1 MTKTRSTRSKR
12 APTAPAAGAAKNRQ
26 TRRRQEL
33 PFRVRVRMYR
43 HGLGDCFLLT
53 FPRAGRDPFQ
63 VLIDCGA
70 LSRSAAQMQALAANV
85 EVATKRADG
94 TSRLDLLVATH
105 EHRDHLS
112 GFNQA
117 RDVFERIEIGAVWMG
132 WTEKPGDPQA
142 EALAGRRNAAA
153 ARLRAALASPRGVAA
168 AVGGALGDLAGLAAF
183 HADDDAGEPGRRT
196 IADALEYVRHRGAK
210 AGAIEYLEPGEPPR
224 RLDGVEGVRVFA
236 LGPPRDPALLL
247 DSSVTKRRL
256 EEGTIYHLAATPS
269 TVLAAVDQGLGVAG
283 GPDGDGERYR
293 PFARQ
298 HEIARDDDWF
308 DGIAPF
314 VAAIYD
320 RPDQAWRRI
329 DDDWI
334 ASYEPLALK
343 LDEDT
348 NNTSLVLAF
357 ELEGTGDVLLFV
369 GDAQVGNW
377 LSWEKVSF
385 AVPESERPLPALDL
399 VRRTVFYKVGHH
411 ASHNATL
418 KKEGLERMES
428 DRLVAFVPLDV
439 ATAKKQG
446 KKGWDMPAAPLEA
459 ALRRK
464 TAGRLV
470 ISDVE
475 REVPA
480 EALAAGVEATPDWI
494 DWICR

>member
-1 MTKTRSTRSKR
+1 MAKTRSARAKR
-12 APTAPAAGAAKNRQ
+12 RPAPPAAAPRKARQ
-26 TRRRQEL
+26 PRKRQEL
-33 PFRVRVRMYR
+33 PYRVRVRMYR

-63 VLIDCGA
+63 MLVDCGA
-70 LSRSAAQMQALAANV
+70 LSRSAAEMRVLAGHI
-85 EVATKRADG
+85 ATATRRGDG
-94 TSRLDLLVATH
+94 TSRLDLVVATH

-117 RDVFERIEIGAVWMG
+117 RDVFDRIEIGRVWMA
-132 WTEKPGDPQA
+132 WTEKPDDEQA
-142 EALAGRRNAAA
+142 RELAGRRNAAA

-168 AVGGALGDLAGLAAF
+168 AVAGALGGLTGLAAF
-183 HADDDAGEPGRRT
+183 HADDDAEPVGRRS
-196 IADALEYVRHRGAK
+196 IADALEYVRRRGERDD
-210 AGAIEYLEPGEPPR
+210 AIEYLEPGEPPR
-224 RLDGVEGVRVFA
+224 ELDGVEKVRVFA
-236 LGPPRDPALLL
+236 LGPPRDPKLLL
-247 DSSVTKRRL
+247 DSGVTRKRL
-256 EEGTIYHLAATPS
+256 EEGTIYHLAAAPS
-269 TVLAAVDQGLGVAG
+269 AVLAAVDQGLGVAD

-298 HEIARDDDWF
+298 HAIGRGDDWF
-308 DGIAPF
+308 AGIEPF
-314 VAAIYD
+314 VNTIYD
-320 RPDQAWRRI
+320 HPERAWRRI
-329 DDDWI
+329 DHDWI

-357 ELEGTGDVLLFV
+357 EFEDSGDVLLFV

-377 LSWEKVSF
+377 LSWEKVAF
-385 AVPESERPLPALDL
+385 AVPERDQPLPALDL

-446 KKGWDMPAAPLEA
+446 RNGWDMPAAPLEA
-459 ALRRK
+459 ALIRK
-464 TAGRLV
+464 TSGRLV
-470 ISDVE
+470 ISD
-475 REVPA
+475 RQRKVPRA
-480 EALAAGVEATPDWI
+480 ALAAGVEEGGEWVDWT
-494 DWICR
+494 CR

>member
-1 MTKTRSTRSKR
+1 
-12 APTAPAAGAAKNRQ
+12 
-26 TRRRQEL
+26 
-33 PFRVRVRMYR
+33 MYR

-70 LSRSAAQMQALAANV
+70 LSRSAVDMQALAAHV
-85 EVATKRADG
+85 ATATKRADG
-94 TSRLDLLVATH
+94 SSRLDLLVATH

-117 RDVFERIEIGAVWMG
+117 RDHFDQIEIGAVWLG

-142 EALAGRRNAAA
+142 EALAARRNAAA
-153 ARLRAALASPRGVAA
+153 ARLRAALASPRGLAA
-168 AVGGALGDLAGLAAF
+168 SAAGARGGLAGLAAF
-183 HADDDAGEPGRRT
+183 HAADDAEPVGRRT
-196 IADALEYVRHRGAK
+196 IADALEYVRRRGEK

-224 RLDGVEGVRVFA
+224 TLDGVERVRIFA
-236 LGPPRDPALLL
+236 LGPPRDPTLLL
-247 DSSVTKRRL
+247 DSSVTKKRL
-256 EEGTIYHLAATPS
+256 EEGTIYHLAASTPAM
-269 TVLAAVDQGLGVAG
+269 LAAVDQGLGLAG
-283 GPDGDGERYR
+283 SPDGDGERYR

-298 HEIARDDDWF
+298 HAIARGDDWF
-308 DGIAPF
+308 AEIAPF
-314 VAAIYD
+314 VATIYD
-320 RPDQAWRRI
+320 RPEQAWRRI
-329 DDDWI
+329 DHDWI
-334 ASYEPLALK
+334 AGYEPLALK

-357 ELEGTGDVLLFV
+357 ELEDSGDVLLFV

-377 LSWEKVSF
+377 LSWERVSF
-385 AVPESERPLPALDL
+385 QLEGRAQPLPALDL

-446 KKGWDMPAAPLEA
+446 KKGWDMPAGPLEA

-470 ISDVE
+470 ISDVT
-475 REVPA
+475 RPVPP
-480 EALAAGVEATPDWI
+480 EAIAAGVADGGDWV
-494 DWICR
+494 DWTCK

>member
-1 MTKTRSTRSKR
+1 MPKTRSSRSKR
-12 APTAPAAGAAKNRQ
+12 TPGAAAAPGKARQ

-33 PFRVRVRMYR
+33 PYRVRVRMYR

-63 VLIDCGA
+63 MLIDCGA
-70 LSRSAAQMQALAANV
+70 LSRDAADMRRLAEHV
-85 EVATKRADG
+85 ETATRRADG
-94 TSRLDLLVATH
+94 TSRLDLVVVTH

-117 RDVFERIEIGAVWMG
+117 RDVFDRIEIGRVWMG
-132 WTEKPGDPQA
+132 WTEKPDDEQA
-142 EALAGRRNAAA
+142 KALADRRNAAA

-168 AVGGALGDLAGLAAF
+168 AVAGSLGGLTGLAAF
-183 HADDDAGEPGRRT
+183 HADDAAEPVGRRS
-196 IADALEYVRHRGAK
+196 IADALEYVRRRGDRDD
-210 AGAIEYLEPGEPPR
+210 AIDYLEPGKPPR
-224 RLDGVEGVRVFA
+224 ELDGVEKVRVFA
-236 LGPPRDPALLL
+236 LGPPRDPKLLL
-247 DSSVTKRRL
+247 DSSVTKKRI
-256 EEGTIYHLAATPS
+256 EEGTIYHLAAAPS
-269 TVLAAVDQGLGVAG
+269 AVLAAVDQGLGVAD

-293 PFARQ
+293 PFAKQ
-298 HEIARDDDWF
+298 HAIGRGDDWF
-308 DGIAPF
+308 AEIEPF
-314 VAAIYD
+314 VSTIYD
-320 RPDQAWRRI
+320 HPDRAWRRI

-357 ELEGTGDVLLFV
+357 ELEDTGDVLLFV

-385 AVPESERPLPALDL
+385 AVPGREQPLPALDL

-459 ALRRK
+459 ALKRK
-464 TAGRLV
+464 TAGRVV
-470 ISDVE
+470 ISD
-475 REVPA
+475 RARQVPA
-480 EALAAGVEATPDWI
+480 AALAAGVEDGGEWVDWTY
-494 DWICR
+494 R

>member
-1 MTKTRSTRSKR
+1 MTKTRSSRSKR
-12 APTAPAAGAAKNRQ
+12 RPAAPAAAPRKSRQ
-26 TRRRQEL
+26 TRKRQEL
-33 PFRVRVRMYR
+33 PYRVRVRMHR
-43 HGLGDCFLLT
+43 HGLGDCFLLS
-53 FPRAGRDPFQ
+53 FPRAGRDPFH

-70 LSRSAAQMQALAANV
+70 LSRSAADMQTLAGQIEA
-85 EVATKRADG
+85 ATKRPDG

-117 RDVFERIEIGAVWMG
+117 RDVFDRIEIGEVWMG

-153 ARLRAALASPRGVAA
+153 ARLRAALASPRGRAA
-168 AVGGALGDLAGLAAF
+168 AAAGELGGLAALAAF
-183 HADDDAGEPGRRT
+183 QADDGAGPVGRRT
-196 IADALEYVRHRGAK
+196 IAEALEYVRRRGEK
-210 AGAIEYLEPGEPPR
+210 GGAIAYLEPGEPPR
-224 RLDGVEGVRVFA
+224 GLDGVERVRVFS
-236 LGPPRDPALLL
+236 LGPPRDPSLLL
-247 DSSVTKRRL
+247 DSSVTKKRL
-256 EEGTIYHLAATPS
+256 EEGTIYHLAAAPPAM
-269 TVLAAVDQGLGVAG
+269 LAAVDQGLGLAD

-298 HEIARDDDWF
+298 HAIARGDDWF
-308 DGIAPF
+308 AEIAPF
-314 VAAIYD
+314 VATIYD
-320 RPDQAWRRI
+320 RPEQAWRRI
-329 DDDWI
+329 DHDWI
-334 ASYEPLALK
+334 AGYEPLALK

-357 ELEGTGDVLLFV
+357 EFEDTGDVLLFV

-385 AVPESERPLPALDL
+385 ELPGSEKPLPALDL
-399 VRRTVFYKVGHH
+399 VRRTIFYKVGHH

-418 KKEGLERMES
+418 RKEGLERMES

>member
-1 MTKTRSTRSKR
+1 MPKTRSTRSKR
-12 APTAPAAGAAKNRQ
+12 APATAAAPGKGRQ
-26 TRRRQEL
+26 TRTRQEL
-33 PFRVRVRMYR
+33 PYRARVRMYR

-63 VLIDCGA
+63 LLIDCGA
-70 LSRSAAQMQALAANV
+70 LSRSAADMRRLA
-85 EVATKRADG
+85 EHIATATRRADG
-94 TSRLDLLVATH
+94 TSRLDLVVVTH

-117 RDVFERIEIGAVWMG
+117 RDVFERIEIGGVWMG

-142 EALAGRRNAAA
+142 EELAGRRNVAA
-153 ARLRAALASPRGVAA
+153 ARLKAALASPRGVAA
-168 AVGGALGDLAGLAAF
+168 AVAGALGGLTGLAAF
-183 HADDDAGEPGRRT
+183 HADDGAEPDGRRS
-196 IADALEYVRHRGAK
+196 IADALAYVRHRGEQ
-210 AGAIEYLEPGEPPR
+210 AGAIEYLEPGSPPR
-224 RLDGVEGVRVFA
+224 TLDGVEGVRVFA
-236 LGPPRDPALLL
+236 LGPPRDPKLLL
-247 DSSVTKRRL
+247 DSSVTKKRL
-256 EEGTIYHLAATPS
+256 EEGTIYHLAAAPS
-269 TVLAAVDQGLGVAG
+269 AVLAAVDQGLGVAD
-283 GPDGDGERYR
+283 GPDADGERYR
-293 PFARQ
+293 PFAKQ
-298 HEIARDDDWF
+298 HAIGRGDDWF
-308 DGIAPF
+308 AEIEPF
-314 VAAIYD
+314 VSTIYD
-320 RPDQAWRRI
+320 HPSRAWRRI

-385 AVPESERPLPALDL
+385 ALPESDQPLPALDL

-464 TAGRLV
+464 SGERLV
-470 ISDVE
+470 ISD
-475 REVPA
+475 RTRPA
-480 EALAAGVEATPDWI
+480 PAAALAAGVVDGDEWVDWT
-494 DWICR
+494 CR

>member
-1 MTKTRSTRSKR
+1 MPKTRSTRSKR
-12 APTAPAAGAAKNRQ
+12 ARGAAAAPGKGRQ
-26 TRRRQEL
+26 ARKRQEL
-33 PFRVRVRMYR
+33 PYRVRVRMYR

-63 VLIDCGA
+63 MLIDCGA
-70 LSRSAAQMQALAANV
+70 LSRSAADMRVLAEHIAK
-85 EVATKRADG
+85 ETRRADG
-94 TSRLDLLVATH
+94 TSRLDRVVVTH

-117 RDVFERIEIGAVWMG
+117 RDVFDRIEIGGVWMG

-142 EALAGRRNAAA
+142 DALAGRRNAAA
-153 ARLRAALASPRGVAA
+153 ARLKAALASPRGVAA
-168 AVGGALGDLAGLAAF
+168 SVAGALGGLAGLAAF
-183 HADDDAGEPGRRT
+183 HADDSAEPVGRRT
-196 IADALEYVRHRGAK
+196 IADALAYVRRRGEQVE
-210 AGAIEYLEPGEPPR
+210 AIEYLEPGEPPR
-224 RLDGVEGVRVFA
+224 TLDGVERIRVFS
-236 LGPPRDPALLL
+236 LGPPRDPKLLL
-247 DSSVTKRRL
+247 DSGVTKKRL
-256 EEGTIYHLAATPS
+256 EEGTIYHLAAAPS
-269 TVLAAVDQGLGVAG
+269 AVLAAVDQGLGVAD
-283 GPDGDGERYR
+283 GPDVDGERYR
-293 PFARQ
+293 PFAKQ
-298 HEIARDDDWF
+298 HAIGRGDDWF
-308 DGIAPF
+308 AEIESF
-314 VAAIYD
+314 VTTIYD
-320 RPDQAWRRI
+320 HPDRSWRRI

-357 ELEGTGDVLLFV
+357 ELEETGDVLLFV

-385 AVPESERPLPALDL
+385 AVPGRDQPLPALDL

-459 ALRRK
+459 ALLRK
-464 TAGRLV
+464 TGERLV
-470 ISDVE
+470 ISD
-475 REVPA
+475 RTRQAPPA
-480 EALAAGVEATPDWI
+480 ALAAGVEVGDEWVDWTY
-494 DWICR
+494 R

>member
-1 MTKTRSTRSKR
+1 MTKSRSTRSKR
-12 APTAPAAGAAKNRQ
+12 GDSAGAAAPGKGRQ
-26 TRRRQEL
+26 ARRRQEL
-33 PFRVRVRMYR
+33 PYRVRVRMYR
-43 HGLGDCFLLT
+43 HGLGDCFLVT

-70 LSRSAAQMQALAANV
+70 LSRSAAQMQALVGHV
-85 EVATKRADG
+85 EAETKRADG
-94 TSRLDLLVATH
+94 TSRIDLLVATH

-117 RDVFERIEIGAVWMG
+117 RDGFERIEIGAVWMG
-132 WTEKPGDPQA
+132 WTEKPGDRQA

-153 ARLRAALASPRGVAA
+153 ARLRAALASPRGRAA
-168 AVGGALGDLAGLAAF
+168 AVAGALGGLAGLAAF
-183 HADDDAGEPGRRT
+183 HDDDSAEPPGRRT
-196 IADALEYVRHRGAK
+196 IADALEYVRHRGLK
-210 AGAIEYLEPGEPPR
+210 VGAMEYLEPGEPPR
-224 RLDGVEGVRVFA
+224 TLDGVEGVRVFT
-236 LGPPRDPALLL
+236 LGPPRDETLLL
-247 DSSVTKRRL
+247 DSSVTKKRL
-256 EEGTIYHLAATPS
+256 EEGTIYHLAAAPPA
-269 TVLAAVDQGLGVAG
+269 VLAAVDQGLGVADSS
-283 GPDGDGERYR
+283 DGDGERFR

-298 HEIARDDDWF
+298 HAIARGDDWF
-308 DGIAPF
+308 AEIAPF
-314 VAAIYD
+314 VATIYD
-320 RPDQAWRRI
+320 RPEQAWRRI
-329 DDDWI
+329 DHDWI
-334 ASYEPLALK
+334 SCYEPLALK

-357 ELEGTGDVLLFV
+357 ELEDSGDVLLFV

-385 AVPESERPLPALDL
+385 EVPGSDRPLPALDL

-459 ALRRK
+459 ALLRK
-464 TAGRLV
+464 TDGRLV
-470 ISDVE
+470 ISDLA
-475 REVPA
+475 RPVPA
-480 EALAAGVEATPDWI
+480 AALAAGIVDGGEWVDWLSK
-494 DWICR
+494 